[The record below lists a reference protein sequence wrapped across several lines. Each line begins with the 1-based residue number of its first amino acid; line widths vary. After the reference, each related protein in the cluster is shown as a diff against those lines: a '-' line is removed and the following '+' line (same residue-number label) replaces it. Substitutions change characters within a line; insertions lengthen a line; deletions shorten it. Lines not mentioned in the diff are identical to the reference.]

1 MTPLELVTKAA
12 RRVNIIAHN
21 ETLTES
27 EAQDALENLNGIVS
41 NWSMRPLIARSG
53 LSFPVAITDA
63 HTGMSAVEE
72 DRFAGKGQKDSRPE
86 LRKNPTGLGS
96 AKGWDMGAALAMAN
110 ALGVDSLIAA
120 ELLPEVEAVMVRKL
134 NEQIGEGHG

>member
-21 ETLTES
+21 ETLTDS

-53 LSFPVAITDA
+53 LSFPMEITDA
-63 HTGMSAVEE
+63 HTGMDDQIEYALIDNLAVRLAGVYGLTCPQDVALAAQSAV
-72 DRFAGKGQKDSRPE
+72 KGIERQNVLPMYDGGD
-86 LRKNPTGLGS
+86 TT
-96 AKGWDMGAALAMAN
+96 
-110 ALGVDSLIAA
+110 LINF
-120 ELLPEVEAVMVRKL
+120 R
-134 NEQIGEGHG
+134 G